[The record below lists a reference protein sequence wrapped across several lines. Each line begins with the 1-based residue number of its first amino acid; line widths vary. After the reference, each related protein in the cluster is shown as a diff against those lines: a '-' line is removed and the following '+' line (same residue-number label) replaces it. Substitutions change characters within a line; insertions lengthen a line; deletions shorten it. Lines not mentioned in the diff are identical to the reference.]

1 MMMVWYTES
10 LATVITD
17 VLLLMEHSCCYL
29 LMPVTSFLRPRQA
42 KKPRERLPM
51 PGRRLSLFSALT

>member
-17 VLLLMEHSCCYL
+17 VLLLMEHSFYL
-29 LMPVTSFLRPRQA
+29 LMPVTSFLRLRQA

>member
-17 VLLLMEHSCCYL
+17 VLLLMEHSCYL
-29 LMPVTSFLRPRQA
+29 LMPVTSFLRLRQA
-42 KKPRERLPM
+42 KNRGSAYRC
-51 PGRRLSLFSALT
+51 PGGG

>member
-1 MMMVWYTES
+1 MMMVRYTES

-17 VLLLMEHSCCYL
+17 VLLLMEHSCYL
-29 LMPVTSFLRPRQA
+29 LMPVTSFLRLRQA

>member
-17 VLLLMEHSCCYL
+17 VLLLMEHSCYL
-29 LMPVTSFLRPRQA
+29 LMPVTSFLRLRQA
-42 KKPRERLPM
+42 KKPRELLLM
-51 PGRRLSLFSALT
+51 LGRRLCLFSALT